1 MILNTFSIFCD
12 DIRQEIGDK
21 NTFVGSYSGELIAQ
35 RLPIVLPKLCV
46 VVFCIYD
53 TKQQDTD
60 ASITI
65 EILLGNEKIASAEYP
80 LKEVY
85 SENSDNGSNVI
96 QANFIFT
103 PVEIN
108 KPNILRAIIREGDK
122 VHENMG
128 LIIRS
133 TTPPADSE

>member
-1 MILNTFSIFCD
+1 M
-12 DIRQEIGDK
+12 
-21 NTFVGSYSGELIAQ
+21 
-35 RLPIVLPKLCV
+35 

-128 LIIRS
+128 LNIRS